1 MLATNEHTAQTKP
14 AILFPELTRAHLNN
28 GSDLW
33 SLRTGSP
40 GLTKVIISY
49 VNPELFASQPFTA
62 EMTFQLMKS
71 GTAALDTFHFV
82 SRLEETGVM
91 LSNYVNADCG
101 IVEFVVLDDQLETLF
116 PLISSM
122 LREPSF
128 PEDEFERVRAL
139 GLQNWKVSRKQT
151 HAVAR
156 DLMMSAVFP
165 GMPYGSL
172 ITEESVTGL
181 NPGDVARFH
190 ADAVAGSKPSLF
202 IASYNP
208 EVVCKVIEN
217 GLAFSEKPSINNGDH
232 IRLSAESNAA
242 AEAFQRIPMEGSVQS
257 SIRIGR
263 RLFNRTHADYV
274 AGKVTATILGGYFS
288 SRLMANLREDKGYT
302 YGVGAGIVSLASD
315 GYLTVSADVGNEHV
329 NDAVGEILKE
339 IDRMR
344 SERVD
349 EEELKI
355 VKQYI
360 EGSTLRELDGVF
372 SQLSLLA
379 TLDRQGLDAEW
390 VNGFFRKLNGISS
403 GDVQNFSKQYLQEQD
418 LIKVIC
424 GDNNQTSI

>member
-1 MLATNEHTAQTKP
+1 MLATNKYTAP
-14 AILFPELTRAHLNN
+14 ANPAKLFPELTRMRLVN
-28 GSDLW
+28 GANLW
-33 SLRTGSP
+33 SLRTTSP

-71 GTAALDTFHFV
+71 GTSDLDTFQFV
-82 SRLEETGVM
+82 SQLEETGVM

-101 IVEFVVLDDQLETLF
+101 TVEFVVLDDQLEALF

-122 LREPSF
+122 LQDPSF
-128 PEDEFERVRAL
+128 PEDEFERIRAL

-156 DLMMSAVFP
+156 DHLMSVLFH
-165 GMPYGSL
+165 GHPYGVTIVEED
-172 ITEESVTGL
+172 ITGM
-181 NPGDVARFH
+181 NPDDVARFH
-190 ADAVAGSKPSLF
+190 AEAVINSKPSLF

-208 EVVCKVIEN
+208 EDVCKLIEN
-217 GLAFSEKPSINNGDH
+217 GLIFSEKPSINSRDQ

-242 AEAFQRIPMEGSVQS
+242 DEAFRRIPMDGSVQS

-263 RLFNRTHADYV
+263 RLFNRTHAGYV

-302 YGVGAGIVSLASD
+302 YGVGAGLVSLARD

-339 IDRMR
+339 IERMR

-349 EEELKI
+349 EEELNT

-390 VNGFFRKLNGISS
+390 VNGFFQVLYGISS
-403 GDVQNFSKQYLQEQD
+403 ADVQNFSNQYLQEQD
-418 LIKVIC
+418 LIEVIC
-424 GDNNQTSI
+424 GGNNQANI